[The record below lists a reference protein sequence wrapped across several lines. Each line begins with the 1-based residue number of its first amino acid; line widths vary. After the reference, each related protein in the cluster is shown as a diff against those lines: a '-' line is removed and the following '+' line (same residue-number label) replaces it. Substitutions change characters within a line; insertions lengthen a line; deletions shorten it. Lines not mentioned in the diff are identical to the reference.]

1 MWLEITVKNP
11 VLVAER
17 GTLKELVH
25 EAPDSHRVE
34 SPAIAV
40 NIHVL
45 LQIPLAVLK
54 DEDKLGL
61 GVNDIIE
68 ADDIDVLKL
77 LHERDLTDSGRRG
90 SFLGIE
96 VNLFQRHNFVCCSRT
111 ALRRGDE

>member
-1 MWLEITVKNP
+1 MKNP

-17 GTLKELVH
+17 GTLQELVH

-45 LQIPLAVLK
+45 LQVPLAVLK

-77 LHERDLTDSGRRG
+77 LHERDLADGRGRRAL
-90 SFLGIE
+90 FGIE
-96 VNLFQRHNFVCCSRT
+96 VDLLQRHELARLAVA
-111 ALRRGDE
+111 ALEYL

>member
-17 GTLKELVH
+17 GTLQELVH

-77 LHERDLTDSGRRG
+77 LHERDLAD
-90 SFLGIE
+90 
-96 VNLFQRHNFVCCSRT
+96 CS
-111 ALRRGDE
+111 